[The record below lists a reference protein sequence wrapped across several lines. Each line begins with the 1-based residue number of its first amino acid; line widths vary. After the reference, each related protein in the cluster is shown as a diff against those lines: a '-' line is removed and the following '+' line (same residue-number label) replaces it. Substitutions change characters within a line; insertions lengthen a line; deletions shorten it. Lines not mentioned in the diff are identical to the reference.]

1 VRTSAALAPL
11 VLLVVAFE
19 VWCIVDVVRRPPRAL
34 ARWIWIPLILL
45 SIPLGGILYLV
56 LGRGD
61 PDAAVP
67 GPRADGPAA
76 PAPTGAPVAVGA
88 EPARPRRAPGPPPEG
103 FALRTTELSKMYG
116 DRYALDAVSL
126 DVPRGSVFGMVGPNG
141 AGKTTLLAI
150 LAGLRPPTSGTVTT
164 SVPRHK
170 IGLLPDTPH
179 FEPWLTAREVVELS
193 RELLLPDGSAQD
205 SADALEQAGLSD
217 AADRRTGGFSRGML
231 QRLGLA
237 ATIVGRPELLL
248 LDEPCSAL
256 DPAGRRDVLD
266 LIGRLGGA
274 HTVLFCSH
282 ILDDV
287 QEVCDTVGVLRRGHV
302 LFQGPLDDLLVGRA
316 APEYA
321 VRVRQPAGPVIE
333 ALRAEPWVQEVEQ
346 LGSEELR
353 VLATSTP
360 EAERHLAPALAAAG
374 ARVVSIVPSGADL
387 ERVFLELVR

>member
-1 VRTSAALAPL
+1 MRPSAALAPL
-11 VLLVVAFE
+11 VLLAVAF
-19 VWCIVDVVRRPPRAL
+19 VAWCIVDVVRRPPRAL
-34 ARWIWIPLILL
+34 ARWIWIALILL
-45 SIPLGGILYLV
+45 SIPLGGILYLL

-61 PDAAVP
+61 PDGATP
-67 GPRADGPAA
+67 GPASPGPPTRPLEPASAAA
-76 PAPTGAPVAVGA
+76 PAARAR
-88 EPARPRRAPGPPPEG
+88 PARAPHAAREG
-103 FALRTTELSKMYG
+103 FALRTTELTKAYG
-116 DRYALDAVSL
+116 DRFALQDVSL

-150 LAGLRPPTSGTVTT
+150 LAGLRRPTSGTVTT
-164 SVPRHK
+164 SVPPDK
-170 IGLLPDTPH
+170 VALLPDTPH

-193 RELLLPDGSAQD
+193 RALLLPAGSAD
-205 SADALEQAGLSD
+205 DTADALEQAGLTD

-266 LIGRLGGA
+266 LVGRLGGE

-287 QEVCDTVGVLRRGHV
+287 QEVCDTVGVLHQGHV

-321 VRVRQPAGPVIE
+321 VRVRMPVDPVID
-333 ALRAEPWVQEVEQ
+333 ALTAQAWVQQVEQ
-346 LGSEELR
+346 LGAEELR
-353 VLATSTP
+353 VLATSTAD
-360 EAERHLAPALAAAG
+360 AERHLVPTLASVD
-374 ARVVSIVPSGADL
+374 ARVISIVPAGADL